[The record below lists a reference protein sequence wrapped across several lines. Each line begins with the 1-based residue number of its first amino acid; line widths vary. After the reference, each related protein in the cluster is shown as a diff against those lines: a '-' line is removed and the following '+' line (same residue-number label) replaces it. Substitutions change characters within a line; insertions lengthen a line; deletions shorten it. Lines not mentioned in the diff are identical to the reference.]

1 MEMMTNITM
10 IMTGLMSHQCCQCK
24 MLGGGPS
31 QLCGFEVDSLHAM
44 EVDVQFAI
52 EWRSV
57 ICGVMSITI
66 CNGRPLHAD
75 VKSIISCIST
85 PITI

>member
-1 MEMMTNITM
+1 MKMMTNMIM

-31 QLCGFEVDSLHAM
+31 EFCGFEVDPLHGM
-44 EVDVQFAI
+44 EVHVQFGI
-52 EWRSV
+52 DWRSV

-66 CNGRPLHAD
+66 CNGRPLHTD
-75 VKSIISCIST
+75 VKSFIDCIST